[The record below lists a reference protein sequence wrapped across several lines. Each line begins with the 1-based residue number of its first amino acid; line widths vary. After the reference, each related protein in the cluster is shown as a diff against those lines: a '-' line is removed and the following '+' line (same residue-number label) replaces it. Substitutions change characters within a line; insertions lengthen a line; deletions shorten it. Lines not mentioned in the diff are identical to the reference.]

1 MIARRS
7 LAAACIA
14 SAAFAVPLSAAALP
28 GATPVTASGKVVQE
42 TRPVSGFTGI
52 ALSLPGKVELR
63 QGSPESAT
71 VEADDNLV
79 GEIETVVERGTLHL
93 RFKRPVHVSGRS
105 TIRIMVTAPKLDS
118 LAVAGSGDI
127 VAESLASPS
136 LSVSIAGSGDVKLGK
151 LAGDTLKVSISG
163 SGDFRAAG
171 RVGELGAK
179 IVGSGDVDAGK
190 LAARRATVSIAGS
203 GNATVWASES
213 LEASIAG
220 SGDVRYHGDPSVKKS
235 VAGSGTV
242 KRLGA
247 VP

>member
-1 MIARRS
+1 
-7 LAAACIA
+7 
-14 SAAFAVPLSAAALP
+14 
-28 GATPVTASGKVVQE
+28 
-42 TRPVSGFTGI
+42 VSGFTRI

-63 QGSPESAT
+63 QGSPESVT
-71 VEADDNLV
+71 VEADDNLI
-79 GEIETVVERGTLHL
+79 GEIETVVERGTLHV
-93 RFKRPVHVSGRS
+93 RFKHSVNVSGLVR
-105 TIRIMVTAPKLDS
+105 IRILVAAPKVES

-127 VAESLASPS
+127 VADSLASPS

-151 LAGDTLKVSISG
+151 LAGDSLKVSISG

-171 RVGELGAK
+171 RVAELSAK
-179 IVGSGDVDAGK
+179 IVGSGDVDAGR

-220 SGDVRYHGDPSVKKS
+220 SGDVRYHGDPAVKKS

-247 VP
+247 AP